1 MECHRYNAHGE
12 LAFKSA
18 PLAALPDWYLAA
30 QFQKFL
36 NDIRGTH
43 PDDEAGAKMH
53 EMARRPRDEEE
64 LRNILHHIGTLAREY
79 PIEKKTR

>member
-1 MECHRYNAHGE
+1 
-12 LAFKSA
+12 
-18 PLAALPDWYLAA
+18 
-30 QFQKFL
+30 
-36 NDIRGTH
+36 
-43 PDDEAGAKMH
+43 MH